1 VLTGTGAPE
10 DGARR
15 SLSNEKRIISVCMKK
30 DDAIGARKRGEGLH
44 ENFIAWY
51 YAMHQLTEGR
61 P

>member
-1 VLTGTGAPE
+1 
-10 DGARR
+10 
-15 SLSNEKRIISVCMKK
+15 MKK